1 MYLVQLVSEYK
12 EVLENKQTNS
22 ETICLKNQVWEEVT
36 EKFNLS
42 GYSCRSSKMIRNCW
56 ENIKKRTKKHFAKQK
71 KNLYKTG
78 GGQSQI
84 VDNIMFNKTRDII
97 QPSVDGLTNMYD
109 SDSFASIQNEE
120 TYDTLPSTD
129 SLNID
134 DEDLTI
140 AEKPVTKEKKRKIT
154 ESKNIDHK
162 RSRFISIKE
171 KNKKESS
178 KTEIDEFTNLAKSKT
193 ELSNTL
199 LIQEQERH
207 AIEISIAEQRLAKEK
222 IELEIKKT
230 ELEMKKAEL
239 QQKIKN

>member
-22 ETICLKNQVWEEVT
+22 ETIC
-36 EKFNLS
+36 
-42 GYSCRSSKMIRNCW
+42 YSCRSSKMIRNCW
-56 ENIKKRTKKHFAKQK
+56 ENIKKRTKKHFAEQK

-84 VDNIMFNKTRDII
+84 VDNIMFNKARDII
-97 QPSVDGLTNMYD
+97 QPSVDRLTNMYD

-129 SLNID
+129 SLNVEDNIEYLDEYEDYVNCTQKENKPRNVIETISTNITDNEID

-178 KTEIDEFTNLAKSKT
+178 KTKIDEFTNLAKSKT
-193 ELSNTL
+193 ELSIYKVFIFSSEVHRDFRFPNFL
-199 LIQEQERH
+199 LT
-207 AIEISIAEQRLAKEK
+207 IS
-222 IELEIKKT
+222 
-230 ELEMKKAEL
+230 
-239 QQKIKN
+239 